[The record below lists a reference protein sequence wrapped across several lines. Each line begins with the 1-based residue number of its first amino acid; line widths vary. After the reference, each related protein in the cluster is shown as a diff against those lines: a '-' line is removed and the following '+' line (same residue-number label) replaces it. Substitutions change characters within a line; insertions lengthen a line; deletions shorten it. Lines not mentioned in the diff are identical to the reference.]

1 MFDWSWAVGHSN
13 VETATLGCKLSR
25 ILLIIPTLDRGGAA
39 KQLALLACGLKARG
53 WDVHVCCLTRGGAW
67 QETLAAA
74 SVPVTIIGKPW
85 KLDPLAYF
93 RLRRFIAELKPDL
106 VHTWLFAANSYGR
119 LAALSAGVKHVV
131 AGERC
136 ADPWKRAW
144 QLQIDR
150 YLARRTERIVTNSAG
165 VVEFYAQKG
174 LPREKFA
181 VISNGIEPHEP
192 QASTSREDL
201 LKELNLP
208 AGARL
213 IGAVG
218 RLWPQKRYKDL
229 IWAMDLLRCVH
240 DNVYLLIVGNGPQR
254 WRLERYASQ
263 VADEDVIQFLGERDD
278 VPRILPH
285 LSCFWLGSAYEGQS
299 NAIMEAMSAGLPVVA
314 SDIPGNR
321 DLVVDGETG
330 FLVRLGDRAGF
341 AARTSELLKN
351 PEFAQRLGDA
361 SQQRVEREF
370 SVARMI
376 DRHEELYRSLLG
388 SHGS

>member
-1 MFDWSWAVGHSN
+1 MA
-13 VETATLGCKLSR
+13 SR
-25 ILLIIPTLDRGGAA
+25 ILLIIPTLDRGGAE

-53 WDVHVCCLTRGGAW
+53 WDVHVCCLTRGGPW

-85 KLDPLAYF
+85 KLDPFAYF
-93 RLRRFIAELKPDL
+93 RLRRFIAELKPEL

-119 LAALSAGVKHVV
+119 AAALAAGVLHVV

-136 ADPWKRAW
+136 VDPWKRTY

-150 YLARRTERIVTNSAG
+150 YLARRTDKIVTNSTG

-174 LPREKFA
+174 LPREKFV
-181 VISNGIEPHEP
+181 VIPNGIGT
-192 QASTSREDL
+192 QATQAGTSRDDL

-208 AGARL
+208 AGAQL

-218 RLWPQKRYKDL
+218 RLWAQKRYKDL

-240 DNVYLLIVGNGPQR
+240 DNVHLLIVGDGPQR
-254 WRLERYASQ
+254 WRLERYSFQ
-263 VADEDVIQFLGERDD
+263 VSDGAVVQFLGERDD

-299 NAIMEAMSAGLPVVA
+299 NALMEAMSAGLPVVA
-314 SDIPGNR
+314 SDIPSNR
-321 DLVVDGETG
+321 DLVIDGETG

-341 AARTSELLKN
+341 AARTSELLKQ
-351 PEFAQRLGDA
+351 PELAARLGA
-361 SQQRVEREF
+361 AGKQRIEEKF
-370 SVARMI
+370 SVSRMI
-376 DRHEELYRSLLG
+376 DRHEELYQSLLG
-388 SHGS
+388 SQDS

>member
-1 MFDWSWAVGHSN
+1 VP
-13 VETATLGCKLSR
+13 R
-25 ILLIIPTLDRGGAA
+25 ILLIIPTLDRGGAE

-53 WDVHVCCLTRGGAW
+53 WDVHVCCLTRGGPW
-67 QETLAAA
+67 QATLAAA

-85 KLDPLAYF
+85 KLDPFAYF
-93 RLRRFIAELKPDL
+93 RLRRFVAELKPDL

-119 LAALSAGVKHVV
+119 VAALSVGVKHIV

-136 ADPWKRAW
+136 VDPWKKTY

-150 YLARRTERIVTNSAG
+150 YLARRTERIVTNSPG
-165 VVEFYAQKG
+165 VVDFYAQKG
-174 LPREKFA
+174 IPNEKFV
-181 VISNGIEPHEP
+181 VIPNGIPPFEP
-192 QASTSREDL
+192 ANAVSREDL
-201 LKELNLP
+201 LDELGLP
-208 AGARL
+208 PDAKL

-229 IWAMDLLRCVH
+229 IWAMDLLRCVRK
-240 DNVYLLIVGNGPQR
+240 DVYLLIVGDGPQR
-254 WRLERYASQ
+254 WRLERYATQ
-263 VADEDVIQFLGERDD
+263 VSVELPVRFLGERDD

-299 NAIMEAMSAGLPVVA
+299 NALMEAMSAGLPVIV

-321 DLVVDGETG
+321 DLVIDGETG

-341 AARTSELLKN
+341 AARTSELLKQ
-351 PEFAQRLGDA
+351 PDLAARLGA
-361 SQQRVEREF
+361 TGKQRIEQEF
-370 SVARMI
+370 SVGRMI

-388 SHGS
+388 SASTAATQ

>member
-1 MFDWSWAVGHSN
+1 VP
-13 VETATLGCKLSR
+13 R
-25 ILLIIPTLDRGGAA
+25 ILLIIPTLDRGGAE

-53 WDVHVCCLTRGGAW
+53 WDVHVCCLTRGGPW
-67 QETLAAA
+67 QATLAAA

-85 KLDPLAYF
+85 KLDPFAYF
-93 RLRRFIAELKPDL
+93 RLRRFVAELKPDL

-119 LAALSAGVKHVV
+119 VAALSVGVKHIV

-136 ADPWKRAW
+136 VDPWKKTY

-150 YLARRTERIVTNSAG
+150 YLARRTERIVTNSPG
-165 VVEFYAQKG
+165 VVDFYAQKG
-174 LPREKFA
+174 IPNEKFV
-181 VISNGIEPHEP
+181 VIPNGIPPFEP
-192 QASTSREDL
+192 ANAVSREDL
-201 LKELNLP
+201 LDELGLP
-208 AGARL
+208 PDAKL

-229 IWAMDLLRCVH
+229 IWAMDLLRCVRK
-240 DNVYLLIVGNGPQR
+240 DVYLLIVGDGPQR
-254 WRLERYASQ
+254 WRLERYATQ
-263 VADEDVIQFLGERDD
+263 VSVELPVRFLGERDD

-299 NAIMEAMSAGLPVVA
+299 NALMEAMSAGLPVIV

-321 DLVVDGETG
+321 DLVIDGETG

-341 AARTSELLKN
+341 AARTSELLKQ
-351 PEFAQRLGDA
+351 PDLAARLGA
-361 SQQRVEREF
+361 TGKQRIEQEF
-370 SVARMI
+370 SVGRMI

-388 SHGS
+388 PASTAATQ